1 MKLITRDTDYA
12 VRALCIIAKRKD
24 KITSVDDLVS
34 ETKIPRPFLRKI
46 LQILNKKGI
55 IKSYKGRN
63 GGFRL
68 LQTPEGIHLMELITI
83 FQGNFALNQCFLRKA
98 MCPDIK
104 KCILKKKI
112 DEIEKYVLEKLELIT
127 IKSIMN

>member
-1 MKLITRDTDYA
+1 VKLITRDTDYA
-12 VRALCIIAKRKD
+12 VRALCIIARRKD

-46 LQILNKKGI
+46 LQILSKKSI

-63 GGFRL
+63 GGFKL
-68 LQTPEGIHLMELITI
+68 LQAPEDIHFIELIKI
-83 FQGNFALNQCFLRKA
+83 FRGSFALNQCFLKKTI
-98 MCPDIK
+98 CPNIK
-104 KCILKKKI
+104 KCSLKKKI
-112 DEIEKYVLEKLELIT
+112 DEIEQCILKKLESIT

>member
-12 VRALCIIAKRKD
+12 VRALCIIARRKD

-46 LQILNKKGI
+46 LQILNKKSI

-63 GGFRL
+63 GGFKL
-68 LQTPEGIHLMELITI
+68 LQPPEDIHLMELIKI
-83 FQGNFALNQCFLRKA
+83 FQGNFTLNQCFLKKA
-98 MCPDIK
+98 ICPDIR
-104 KCILKKKI
+104 KCSLKEKI
-112 DEIEKYVLEKLELIT
+112 DKIEKYVLEKLELIT
-127 IKSIMN
+127 IKSIMS